1 MSKKAG
7 NDVLLLGA
15 LAVGAL
21 FFVSRARTAY
31 AAGTTPRFGFGPQRI
46 GNVGGMSNGGFTG
59 LMTGSLLGSM
69 LRGSASP
76 DVVLTGGSTGGST
89 GTFFSDIAANDNANA
104 EVQSQIGTDLL
115 LGGGAVPVNYNWNQ
129 WGNTA
134 TSTFSLPDLT
144 NPMQDAYAG
153 FDNPANY
160 G

>member
-1 MSKKAG
+1 MSKASG
-7 NDVLLLGA
+7 QSDVLLLGA

-21 FFVSRARTAY
+21 FLVGRARSAY
-31 AAGTTPRFGFGPQRI
+31 AAGTTPRFGFGPQRV

-76 DVVLTGGSTGGST
+76 DLLQAGATGGST

-104 EVQSQIGTDLL
+104 AVQSQVGTDLL
-115 LGGGAVPVNYNWNQ
+115 LGGGAVPVNVNWGQ
-129 WGNTA
+129 WGNQSSSQFTM
-134 TSTFSLPDLT
+134 PDLT

>member
-21 FFVSRARTAY
+21 FVVSRTRAASL
-31 AAGTTPRFGFGPQRI
+31 AGTTPRFGLGPQRV

-69 LRGSASP
+69 LRGSSSP
-76 DVVLTGGSTGGST
+76 DLLQAGATGGST

-104 EVQSQIGTDLL
+104 AVQSQVGTDML

-129 WGNTA
+129 WGNTS
-134 TSTFSLPDLT
+134 TSQFTLPDLT

-153 FDNPANY
+153 FDNPDNY